1 MTKFFK
7 FILVPIV
14 LLTIFFGHLALA
26 QDADFK
32 AGKSLVPCGNDMNP
46 IIKDANGNPIGG
58 GDPKNPCDVDDLFI
72 MINTIIDFILK
83 YLAVPIAAIMFAYA
97 GIKLLLAGG
106 ESGQMSKAKEIFVNV
121 ALGLV
126 FVAAAWLIVKL
137 VLSTL
142 GYTGWNPFA

>member
-1 MTKFFK
+1 MTKFLKSF
-7 FILVPIV
+7 FIIFV
-14 LLTIFFGHLALA
+14 LFSLSFGHLAFA

-32 AGKSLVPCGNDMNP
+32 AGKSLVPCGNDKTIQKDDNGKD
-46 IIKDANGNPIGG
+46 IITIT
-58 GDPKNPCDVDDLFI
+58 NPCGIDDVFV

-121 ALGLV
+121 AWGLV
-126 FVAAAWLIVKL
+126 LVAGAWLIVKL